1 MKPTRRLWAV
11 AGLAGGLAALAI
23 VLARPLPLVGA
34 ALVGTWLLSRQ
45 YLFSRELRRLQDTLA
60 VEQSPARDWLR
71 TDASAPVTL
80 RVTLDEP
87 SVLTCSVKAT
97 LPVGATAERPPAV
110 TLDPGE
116 TAAED
121 AADVRWPV
129 AGRHQFGQS
138 TLSAS
143 DGLFEGAVPV
153 GTAPTVTVEPRGPR
167 NVHVGQ
173 GGNQLASAYGEHEG
187 GSSGSGIEPAELREY
202 APGDTLEQ
210 IDWNATARLET
221 VFVREFEAETDRR
234 TLVVVDHRATL
245 GEGPPGETKLAY
257 LREAALAIVDS
268 ARRLDDPLGLL
279 AVGDDGST
287 AQLAPGVTT
296 EQYAT
301 ARRTLLEL
309 SPTGGSAASETQT
322 STVLESPIARAS
334 AAQSEVA
341 ARRAVDTLGTAED
354 DPFERTVRPFFAD
367 RQRYRTH
374 IESNPLYRAVEG
386 ALATESGRL
395 LAVLCTDDSSP
406 AELRET
412 VKLLRGSGHRVLLLL
427 APTVLYEPGG
437 LTDLESAYD
446 RYVTFEQL
454 RRDLGRTD
462 GVTAVEVAPGD
473 RLAAVLAQGRQ
484 PRQRAGGGR
493 G

>member
-1 MKPTRRLWAV
+1 MEPTRRLWAV
-11 AGLAGGLAALAI
+11 AGLAGGLVALAV
-23 VLARPLPLVGA
+23 VLARPLALVGA

-45 YLFSRELRRLQDTLA
+45 YLFSRELRRLHDDLT
-60 VEQSPARDWLR
+60 VEQSPARTLLR
-71 TDASAPVTL
+71 TDASTPVTL
-80 RVTLDEP
+80 RATLAEP
-87 SVLTCSVKAT
+87 SALACSIRAS
-97 LPVGATAERPPAV
+97 LPVGATTERSPAV
-110 TLDPGE
+110 TLDSGE
-116 TAAED
+116 TDAEETV
-121 AADVRWPV
+121 DVRWPV
-129 AGRHQFGQS
+129 AGRHQFGQA
-138 TLSAS
+138 TLSAT
-143 DGLFEGAVPV
+143 DGLFEGTVPV

-173 GGNQLASAYGEHEG
+173 GGDRLASAYGEHEG

-202 APGDTLEQ
+202 TAGDTLEQ

-221 VFVREFEAETDRR
+221 LFVREFETETDRK
-234 TLVVVDHRATL
+234 TLVMVDHRATL
-245 GEGPPGETKLAY
+245 GDGQPGETKLAY
-257 LREAALAIVDS
+257 LREAALAVVDS
-268 ARRLDDPLGLL
+268 AGRLDDPLGLL
-279 AVGDDGST
+279 AVGDGGITTQLDPTVT
-287 AQLAPGVTT
+287 A

-301 ARRTLLEL
+301 ARRTLLDLE
-309 SPTGGSAASETQT
+309 PTGEPAASDGQA
-322 STVLESPIARAS
+322 STALESPIARAS

-341 ARRAVDTLGTAED
+341 ARRAVNTLGRGGE

-367 RQRYRTH
+367 RQRYRTY

-386 ALATESGRL
+386 TLATEPGRL
-395 LAVLCTDDSSP
+395 LAVLCTDDASP

-437 LTDLESAYD
+437 LTDLEEAYD

-454 RRDLGRTD
+454 RRDLGGTD

-473 RLAAVLAQGRQ
+473 RLAAVLAEGRQ
-484 PRQRAGGGR
+484 PRQHAGGGR